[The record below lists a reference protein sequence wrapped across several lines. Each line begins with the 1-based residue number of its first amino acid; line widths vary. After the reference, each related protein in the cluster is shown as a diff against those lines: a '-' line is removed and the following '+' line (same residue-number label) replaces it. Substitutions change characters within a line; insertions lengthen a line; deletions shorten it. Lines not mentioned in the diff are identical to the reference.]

1 MNTQTNEQIDLF
13 DDIEALP
20 LNVQAILSK
29 YSDAE
34 ATYIN
39 CENLVKELN
48 KVGYTCEY
56 YLNAEPFNLQK
67 L

>member
-1 MNTQTNEQIDLF
+1 MNIQTNEVIDLF

-20 LNVQAILSK
+20 NEIQAILLK
-29 YSDAE
+29 YSYE
-34 ATYIN
+34 EESYTN

-48 KVGYTCEY
+48 EVGYTCEY
-56 YLNAEPFNLQK
+56 YLDAIPYNLRK

>member
-1 MNTQTNEQIDLF
+1 MNTQTNEGIDLF
-13 DDIEALP
+13 DDIESLP
-20 LNVQAILSK
+20 NEIQAILSK

-39 CENLVKELN
+39 CENLIKELN
-48 KVGYTCEY
+48 EVGYTCEY
-56 YLNAEPFNLQK
+56 YLDAIPFNLRK